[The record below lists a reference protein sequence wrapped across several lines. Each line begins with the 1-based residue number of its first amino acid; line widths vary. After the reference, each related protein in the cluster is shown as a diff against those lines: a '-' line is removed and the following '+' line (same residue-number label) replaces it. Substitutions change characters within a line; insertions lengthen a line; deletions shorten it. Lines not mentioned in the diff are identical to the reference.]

1 MFEKMSEKFNIVEK
15 FNVFGIIALLLCLV
29 GIVSLVL
36 LPFGVQ
42 LFNLDIDFAGGTVI
56 TYRMPVELNSDD
68 YTKIE
73 NIAKEATQ
81 VDVSVNKYGNATDVV
96 LKSDVL
102 DDTQLAALYDALN
115 AEYNIEPVT
124 EVQTSETETPA
135 EENNEV
141 EIAAGKLSCET
152 VSPIMSDDL
161 RNAAIIATILA
172 VLLMLVYIA
181 IRFDI
186 RSGVA
191 AVAALLH
198 DVLIVIGSY
207 VIFRIPLNL
216 TFIAVILT
224 ILGYSINATIIIF
237 DRVRENKKTMRKTSF
252 DDIVNKSIW
261 QTATRSINTTITTL
275 LTISMVAIFGA
286 IFAIDSIRD
295 FAIPLV
301 VGIIAG
307 LYSSM
312 FISGPIWAK
321 LTKSSKKA

>member
-1 MFEKMSEKFNIVEK
+1 MFEKISERLNVVKK
-15 FNVFGIIALLLCLV
+15 FNVFGAVALLLCMV
-29 GIVSLVL
+29 AIVSLVL
-36 LPFGVQ
+36 LPFGVN
-42 LFNLDIDFAGGTVI
+42 LFSLDIDFAGGTVI
-56 TYRMPVELNSDD
+56 TYRMPTELTEAD
-68 YTKIE
+68 YA
-73 NIAKEATQ
+73 NIANVAKTAIN

-102 DDTQLAALYDALN
+102 DVTQLATLYGALN
-115 AEYNIEPVT
+115 EAYNI
-124 EVQTSETETPA
+124 TPA
-135 EENNEV
+135 AEGQAAEGENA
-141 EIAAGKLSCET
+141 EIKAGKLSCET
-152 VSPIMSDDL
+152 VSPVMSDDL
-161 RNAAIIATILA
+161 RNAAIKATFLA
-172 VLLMLVYIA
+172 ILLMLVYIA

-191 AVAALLH
+191 AIVALMH
-198 DVLIVIGSY
+198 DVLIIIGSY
-207 VIFRIPLNL
+207 VVFRIPLNL

-224 ILGYSINATIIIF
+224 IVGYSINATIIIF
-237 DRVRENKKTMRKTSF
+237 DRVRENKKVMRKTSF
-252 DDIVNKSIW
+252 ADIVNKSVW

-286 IFAIDSIRD
+286 IYGIDSIRD

-321 LTKSSKKA
+321 LTKNSDKA